1 MCVSDGG
8 VRCLHGVRQTVPQAP
23 RGVTDRCSLP
33 GLLGAGFKKKRFGRA
48 QDRGQTRIS
57 TRGGG
62 QGWNEGRFRTLLLC
76 FGLPAVPG
84 CDAEDINEDGTVNVL
99 DPIQLLLQFGATCP

>member
-1 MCVSDGG
+1 MSN
-8 VRCLHGVRQTVPQAP
+8 RS
-23 RGVTDRCSLP
+23 SLP
-33 GLLGAGFKKKRFGRA
+33 GRLGAGFKKKRFDRA

-62 QGWNEGRFRTLLLC
+62 LGWDEGPIPDLLLC

-99 DPIQLLLQFGATCP
+99 DLIQLLLQFGATCP